1 MHTDGISTTFFL
13 LGKIKKSEIL
23 FILNKQRGDQTDLFH
38 ILISQSADSH
48 HILISI
54 LTKYIHS

>member
-54 LTKYIHS
+54 F